1 MRKSSTQTETGL
13 IYKYMN
19 TFRETFEKE
28 IAPKLQKEFGVKSSM
43 AVPKV
48 TKIVVNCSMKDF
60 LTDKKN
66 IQRATEDMM
75 AITGQMPKVA
85 KARISI
91 ATFKLREGDKIG
103 LAVTLRGKRMYD
115 FLERLIKVVF
125 PRVRD
130 FSGVDLKAFDGR
142 GNISVGFGEHIVF
155 PEIDPGKVEI
165 LRSLQVTIVT
175 NAGSND
181 KAKKL
186 LEAMGMPFKKIKND
200 KEEVKQ

>member
-1 MRKSSTQTETGL
+1 MK
-13 IYKYMN
+13 
-19 TFRETFEKE
+19 TFKETFEKE
-28 IAPKLQKEFGVKSSM
+28 IAPKLQKKMGVKSPM
-43 AVPKV
+43 AIPRV

-66 IQRATEDMM
+66 IQRAQEDLMT
-75 AITGQMPKVA
+75 ITGQVPRIA
-85 KARISI
+85 KARVSI

-155 PEIDPGKVEI
+155 PEIDPGKVET

-175 NAGSND
+175 NAGNNE
-181 KAKKL
+181 KAKTL
-186 LEAMGMPFKKIKND
+186 LEEIGMPFKKVKSE
-200 KEEVKQ
+200 KLEVKN